1 MDSSI
6 IKQVKDVI
14 SECILMPIEEIH
26 DNSLLGENLGMDS
39 LDLVDVIIHLED
51 LLDIFIDEEYLQN
64 ILSVKD
70 IYDVIEF
77 HLDSKK

>member
-14 SECILMPIEEIH
+14 SECILMPIEEIE
-26 DNSLLGENLGMDS
+26 DNSLLGENLHMDS

-64 ILSVKD
+64 IISVKD
-70 IYDVIEF
+70 IHDVVEF
-77 HLDSKK
+77 HLDNKK